1 MTRCGQFGQQRR
13 HYGSSDG
20 QTSPE
25 SLTISLV
32 AGRPLETV
40 QKHTSTP
47 LPAKSQWRMAVFCNK
62 IFFLFIRYVTKPH
75 AAPVCG
81 PVQGFPQRLSSILGR
96 RGHHEPTQLRY
107 SPFFLSQKTICKYNN
122 KASHDPAESPGS
134 RVRSK
139 FWANEI

>member
-47 LPAKSQWRMAVFCNK
+47 LAAKSQWRMAVFGNK

-107 SPFFLSQKTICKYNN
+107 SPFFLSKETICKYD
-122 KASHDPAESPGS
+122 KKVSQDPAESPGS